1 MTVPGSSQRRVPLG
15 LAGIR
20 PRDWLV
26 PLAALALAFGL
37 GEAVAE
43 GHPPVLDQ
51 QVLQWVAGHIA
62 GGLQDAL
69 VLVYRLTGKAFTP
82 VLVLA
87 SIVFL
92 VLRRRWRDLVLLC
105 ACTGG
110 ILLLVDLVLKP
121 LFDRARPPDGLIPL
135 DGRSFPSGHA
145 AGAIAFYGV
154 MVVILSM
161 DHPRRRWPLALL
173 AAVWVALIWV
183 STLVVRAHWP
193 SDLIA
198 GGAVGLAWLSLCLAG
213 WRTIPWPLRR

>member
-1 MTVPGSSQRRVPLG
+1 MG

-20 PRDWLV
+20 ARDWLV
-26 PLAALALAFGL
+26 PLASLALAFVL

-43 GHPPVLDQ
+43 GHPPALDQ
-51 QVLQWVAGHIA
+51 ELLAWVGRQIT
-62 GGLQDAL
+62 GPLQDAL

-82 VLVLA
+82 VLVLI

-92 VLRRRWRDLVLLC
+92 ALRRRWRDLALLC
-105 ACTGG
+105 ASTGG
-110 ILLLVDLVLKP
+110 ILLIVDLLLKP
-121 LFDRARPPDGLIPL
+121 LFDRSRPPDGLIPL

-145 AGAIAFYGV
+145 AGSIAFYVV
-154 MVVILSM
+154 MVLILSV
-161 DHPRRRWPLALL
+161 DHPGRRWPLGLL
-173 AAVWVALIWV
+173 AAAWVFLIWL

-213 WRTIPWPLRR
+213 WRTIPWPPRR

>member
-1 MTVPGSSQRRVPLG
+1 MVVRN
-15 LAGIR
+15 
-20 PRDWLV
+20 RDWLV
-26 PLAALALAFGL
+26 PLAALGLSFVL

-43 GHPPVLDQ
+43 GHPPALDQ
-51 QVLQWVAGHIA
+51 QLLDWVSVHIT
-62 GGLQDAL
+62 GGLQQGL

-92 VLRRRWRDLVLLC
+92 VWRKRWRDLAMLC
-105 ACTGG
+105 ASTGG

-121 LFDRARPPDGLIPL
+121 LFDRSRPPDSLIPL

-145 AGAIAFYGV
+145 AGSIAFYV
-154 MVVILSM
+154 AMVVILSV
-161 DHPRRRWPLALL
+161 DHPRRRFPLALL
-173 AAVWVALIWV
+173 ASAWVALIWL

-198 GGAVGLAWLSLCLAG
+198 GGAVGVAWLGVCLAG
-213 WRTIPWPLRR
+213 WRSIPWPLRR

>member
-1 MTVPGSSQRRVPLG
+1 MGRSPAPRHPLG

-20 PRDWLV
+20 ARDWLV
-26 PLAALALAFGL
+26 PLASLALAFVL

-43 GHPPVLDQ
+43 GHPPALDQ
-51 QVLQWVAGHIA
+51 QLLAWVGHHIT
-62 GGLQDAL
+62 GQLQDAL

-82 VLVLA
+82 VLVLI

-92 VLRRRWRDLVLLC
+92 ALRRRWRDLALLC

-110 ILLLVDLVLKP
+110 ILLIVDLLLKP
-121 LFDRARPPDGLIPL
+121 LFDRSRPPDGLIPL

-145 AGAIAFYGV
+145 AGSIAFYVV
-154 MVVILSM
+154 MVVILSV
-161 DHPRRRWPLALL
+161 DHPRRRLPLALI
-173 AAVWVALIWV
+173 ASAWVALIWL

>member
-1 MTVPGSSQRRVPLG
+1 MERSASASKERMG

-20 PRDWLV
+20 ARDWLL
-26 PLAALALAFGL
+26 PLAALVLAFVL

-43 GHPPVLDQ
+43 GHPPALDQ
-51 QVLQWVAGHIA
+51 QLLQWVGGHIT
-62 GGLQDAL
+62 GRLQDAL

-82 VLVLA
+82 VLVLI

-92 VLRRRWRDLVLLC
+92 ALRRRWRDLVLLC
-105 ACTGG
+105 ASTGG
-110 ILLLVDLVLKP
+110 ILLVVDLLLKP
-121 LFDRARPPDGLIPL
+121 LFDRNRPPDGLIPL

-145 AGAIAFYGV
+145 AGSIAFYVV
-154 MVVILSM
+154 MVVILSV
-161 DHPRRRWPLALL
+161 DHPRRRWPLTLL
-173 AAVWVALIWV
+173 ALAWVGLIWL

-198 GGAVGLAWLSLCLAG
+198 GGAVGVAWLSLCLAG